1 MHLFQ
6 VWIEHEH
13 DSKEW
18 KFYQCMPSFVS
29 DIHILTIREKVGIRH
44 IYFSFLQFEPLTT
57 CSSIFEQIDECL
69 S

>member
-1 MHLFQ
+1 MHAFICQ
-6 VWIEHEH
+6 W
-13 DSKEW
+13 
-18 KFYQCMPSFVS
+18 YTY
-29 DIHILTIREKVGIRH
+29 ILTIREKVGIRP